1 MRTRQHAFTLI
12 ELLVVIAIIAL
23 LMGILMPSLQRVRKQ
38 ARAVACRSNLKQWGL
53 IWYFYTED
61 SDGKFNIGSY
71 GQGGAAGNDW
81 PITLLP
87 YYRDKGKLALCPSAT
102 LPGAKAGPFE
112 FRAWNWDEGGW
123 GDVRDKDP
131 TIRDRGS
138 YGENEWICNRTGDD
152 RYWRSLR
159 QIKQADNVPLFFDCA
174 YVDAWPL
181 HTQGAPDIKGFDV
194 ANGNEWNVICI
205 DRHSG
210 SINCVFADFNTV
222 RKVDLKEL
230 WTLKWHRNFDTTGA
244 WTKAGGVQ
252 AGDWPNWMRHL
263 KEY

>member
-1 MRTRQHAFTLI
+1 MRTRRRAFTLI

-61 SDGKFNIGSY
+61 SDGKFNVGAYEGS
-71 GQGGAAGNDW
+71 AAANDW
-81 PITLLP
+81 PVTLLP

-102 LPGAKAGPFE
+102 LPMVSSGPFE
-112 FRAWNWDEGGW
+112 YRAWNWDASGW
-123 GDVRDKDP
+123 GDLRAKDP

-138 YGENEWICNRTGDD
+138 YGENEWICNREGDD
-152 RYWRSLR
+152 RYWRDLR
-159 QIKQADNVPLFFDCA
+159 RIKNADNVPLFFDCA
-174 YVDAWPL
+174 YIDAFPL
-181 HTQGAPDIKGFDV
+181 HTQGPPEIKGLSNDTSSEFNIV
-194 ANGNEWNVICI
+194 CI
-205 DRHSG
+205 DRHSA
-210 SINCVFADFNTV
+210 SINCVFADFSTV

-230 WTLKWHRNFDTTGA
+230 WTLKWHREFDTSGF
-244 WTKAGGVQ
+244 WTKAGG
-252 AGDWPNWMRHL
+252 ARASDWPDWMQSF

>member
-1 MRTRQHAFTLI
+1 MRTRQRAFTLI

-38 ARAVACRSNLKQWGL
+38 ARAVTCRSNLKQWGL

-112 FRAWNWDEGGW
+112 YRAWNWDEGGW

-138 YGENEWICNRTGDD
+138 YGENEWICNRTDD
-152 RYWRSLR
+152 RNWKDTRK
-159 QIKQADNVPLFFDCA
+159 IKTPTNVPLFFDCA

-194 ANGNEWNVICI
+194 ANGNEWNVVCI

-210 SINCVFADFNTV
+210 SVNGIFADFSTV
-222 RKVDLKEL
+222 RKIDLKEL
-230 WTLKWHRNFDTTGA
+230 WTLKWHREFDTTGV

-252 AGDWPNWMRHL
+252 TSDWPQWMRSY